1 MGAGGEK
8 LLRRL
13 LGFAGLLALFSAL
26 FGDQIGLSSGDGF
39 SRNQIMIAVLGA
51 VLVAASILWNK
62 CIHIYRNVSLVAMN
76 FLMALVA
83 LELVS
88 LVVIKVWN
96 PGAIAMRIKKERE
109 GDLVH
114 VEVTTVPGHYVSYLV
129 WQADSLLQGEETT
142 DDRGLRRTP
151 GNSDDP
157 DAFNI
162 FVFGGSAMWGSGVPD
177 SCTIA
182 SRLRENLAAS
192 TDLRVS
198 VTNYGQISWVSS
210 QELLSLLL
218 ELRDGRI
225 PDLVIFYDGFNDV
238 WSSYQVGRAGEHQNY
253 PQIRDRVEGIDILR
267 VQNSLFAQLVG
278 RTNTA
283 QLIQL
288 MRTAGTLAEEPREI
302 ITYATMG
309 TDPVALAEST
319 FAVYR
324 RNMEMA
330 SLLGDGF
337 GFDCLFIWQPCIWCG
352 SKPMTEN
359 EHDIWVGGSPAF
371 QAGGDPAWKELVVL
385 TQSLA
390 ASNADSSEDYF
401 DFSTVFDSSATEF
414 YSDFSGCHLNQD
426 GNEYISSEIVRIILD
441 DLAHE
446 SAEQV
451 DSALRVD

>member
-1 MGAGGEK
+1 
-8 LLRRL
+8 
-13 LGFAGLLALFSAL
+13 
-26 FGDQIGLSSGDGF
+26 
-39 SRNQIMIAVLGA
+39 
-51 VLVAASILWNK
+51 
-62 CIHIYRNVSLVAMN
+62 
-76 FLMALVA
+76 
-83 LELVS
+83 
-88 LVVIKVWN
+88 
-96 PGAIAMRIKKERE
+96 MRIKKERE
-109 GDLVH
+109 GNLVH

-359 EHDIWVGGSPAF
+359 EHDIWVGVSCLPGRWRSGMEGTRRAHPEPRCVECRF
-371 QAGGDPAWKELVVL
+371 LGGLLRFLDSLRLVGDGVL
-385 TQSLA
+385 QRLLRLP
-390 ASNADSSEDYF
+390 SE
-401 DFSTVFDSSATEF
+401 
-414 YSDFSGCHLNQD
+414 SGRERVH
-426 GNEYISSEIVRIILD
+426 IVR
-441 DLAHE
+441 
-446 SAEQV
+446 
-451 DSALRVD
+451 DSQNHPGRSGA